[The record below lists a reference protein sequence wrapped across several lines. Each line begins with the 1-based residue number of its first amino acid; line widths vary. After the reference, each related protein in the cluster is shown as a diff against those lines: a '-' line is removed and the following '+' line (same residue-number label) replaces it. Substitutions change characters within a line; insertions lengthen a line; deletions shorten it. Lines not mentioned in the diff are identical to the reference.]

1 MHQFGLHQHIVDGVD
16 TLVDLYVVNHRGI
29 MDDDWSV
36 VHIEYVNLWH
46 AKRDHIFTKWYP
58 PIESYLYM
66 SWYMNI
72 TRWFII
78 PQWKCVTKHPYDTLC

>member
-46 AKRDHIFTKWYP
+46 AKRDHIFTK
-58 PIESYLYM
+58 
-66 SWYMNI
+66 
-72 TRWFII
+72 
-78 PQWKCVTKHPYDTLC
+78 

>member
-1 MHQFGLHQHIVDGVD
+1 MVLMHCCTIVEVYFSNWVMHQFGLHQHIVDGVD

-46 AKRDHIFTKWYP
+46 ARRYYILT
-58 PIESYLYM
+58 
-66 SWYMNI
+66 
-72 TRWFII
+72 
-78 PQWKCVTKHPYDTLC
+78 